1 MAFGYFSLVLLVMD
15 FYIKEKRWS
24 NLNKNSS
31 ALGFV
36 FNRVTS
42 AWNMERHAKKKRKE
56 KKNARREVHRPIQFY
71 YNTNNSVF
79 SLLHVGRL
87 VYSVEV

>member
-1 MAFGYFSLVLLVMD
+1 
-15 FYIKEKRWS
+15 
-24 NLNKNSS
+24 
-31 ALGFV
+31 
-36 FNRVTS
+36 
-42 AWNMERHAKKKRKE
+42 MERHAKKKRKE